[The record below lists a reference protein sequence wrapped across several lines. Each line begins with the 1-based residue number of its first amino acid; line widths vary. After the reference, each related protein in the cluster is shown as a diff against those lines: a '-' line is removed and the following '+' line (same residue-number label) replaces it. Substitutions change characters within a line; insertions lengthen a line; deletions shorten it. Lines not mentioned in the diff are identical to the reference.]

1 MPDLL
6 YYTLVVCLV
15 LSNLNRIIWAVKTI
29 YEYLTR
35 PRAPQL
41 VPYFDENGKFY
52 SIFFS
57 RRSNIQTGFS
67 GNLIGMVRVPVD
79 ALERLRGNDR
89 SPATEIPA
97 IDNSNAPASTATTP
111 DNSAA
116 ARRKS
121 KSNLTASSHS
131 PEVIPETLFT
141 WDCWPD
147 GDLRFSLTAEQF
159 YATQDLGTNWV
170 METTRTKGSSRA
182 KNWLKGRE
190 TRRRCLGAIKCQGSN
205 CSMHL
210 VPAARK
216 IERFRQLEE
225 KCVECRS
232 SLTSCNVETSLF
244 QFAGGYVFVNYG
256 VHTHTTFTHSTAL
269 KPDGSLAF
277 ADFNPRFQDDSDSD
291 HSNRSYNENEPNT
304 AASQMQIFSDRGFSV
319 HSADARHEPQ
329 GEGEF
334 RDAFISSAGSKQ
346 STPVD
351 SAGEEED
358 DPDANAEE
366 SDG

>member
-29 YEYLTR
+29 YKYLTR

-41 VPYFDENGKFY
+41 VPYFDENGK
-52 SIFFS
+52 
-57 RRSNIQTGFS
+57 SNIQTGSS

-79 ALERLRGNDR
+79 ALERLRGNDPP
-89 SPATEIPA
+89 SATEIPA
-97 IDNSNAPASTATTP
+97 IDNSNAPATTP
-111 DNSAA
+111 DDTAA

-121 KSNLTASSHS
+121 KSDLAAPSHS
-131 PEVIPETLFT
+131 PEVIPETPFT

-159 YATQDLGTNWV
+159 HATQDLGTNWV

-190 TRRRCLGAIKCQGSN
+190 TRRRCLGAIKCQGPN

-216 IERFRQLEE
+216 IERYRQLEE

-232 SLTSCNVETSLF
+232 NLTTQSCNVETSLF
-244 QFAGGYVFVNYG
+244 QFAEGFVFVNYG

-277 ADFNPRFQDDSDSD
+277 ADFNPRFQVRTADTSPIAPVVNDSESD
-291 HSNRSYNENEPNT
+291 HSNDANNNANEPNT
-304 AASQMQIFSDRGFSV
+304 AYLLLPEARTLSRRGSSPLSAHAVNEPEGKVIDRDRYSEIF
-319 HSADARHEPQ
+319 
-329 GEGEF
+329 
-334 RDAFISSAGSKQ
+334 
-346 STPVD
+346 D
-351 SAGEEED
+351 SLLC
-358 DPDANAEE
+358 
-366 SDG
+366 

>member
-6 YYTLVVCLV
+6 YDTLVVCLV

-41 VPYFDENGKFY
+41 VPYFDENGK
-52 SIFFS
+52 
-57 RRSNIQTGFS
+57 SNIQTGSS

-79 ALERLRGNDR
+79 ALERLRGNDPP
-89 SPATEIPA
+89 SATEIPA
-97 IDNSNAPASTATTP
+97 IDNFNAPATTP
-111 DNSAA
+111 DDTAAAA

-121 KSNLTASSHS
+121 KSDLAVPRLYLKHRS
-131 PEVIPETLFT
+131 PGIAGQT
-141 WDCWPD
+141 
-147 GDLRFSLTAEQF
+147 
-159 YATQDLGTNWV
+159 DLGTNWV

-190 TRRRCLGAIKCQGSN
+190 TRRRCLGAIKCQGPN

-216 IERFRQLEE
+216 IERYRQLEE

-232 SLTSCNVETSLF
+232 NLTTQSCNVETSLF
-244 QFAGGYVFVNYG
+244 QFAEGFVFVNYG

-277 ADFNPRFQDDSDSD
+277 ADFNPRFQVRTADTSPNAPVVNDSESD
-291 HSNRSYNENEPNT
+291 HSNDANNDANEANT
-304 AASQMQIFSDRGFSV
+304 AHLLLPEARTLSRRGSSPVSFFFSCRCV
-319 HSADARHEPQ
+319 R
-329 GEGEF
+329 
-334 RDAFISSAGSKQ
+334 KQ
-346 STPVD
+346 T
-351 SAGEEED
+351 
-358 DPDANAEE
+358 
-366 SDG
+366 

>member
-29 YEYLTR
+29 YKYLTR

-41 VPYFDENGKFY
+41 VPYFDENGK
-52 SIFFS
+52 
-57 RRSNIQTGFS
+57 SNIQTGSS
-67 GNLIGMVRVPVD
+67 GNLIGMGTIHPP
-79 ALERLRGNDR
+79 
-89 SPATEIPA
+89 SATEIPA
-97 IDNSNAPASTATTP
+97 IDNSDAPTTTP
-111 DNSAA
+111 DDTAA

-121 KSNLTASSHS
+121 KSDLAAPSHS
-131 PEVIPETLFT
+131 PEVIPDIPFT

-159 YATQDLGTNWV
+159 HATQDLGTNWV

-190 TRRRCLGAIKCQGSN
+190 TRRRCLGAIKCQGPN

-216 IERFRQLEE
+216 IERYRQLEE

-232 SLTSCNVETSLF
+232 NLTTQSCNVETSLF
-244 QFAGGYVFVNYG
+244 QFAEGFVFVNYG

-277 ADFNPRFQDDSDSD
+277 ADFNPRFQVQTADTFPIAPVVNDSESD
-291 HSNRSYNENEPNT
+291 HSNDANNNTNEPNT
-304 AASQMQIFSDRGFSV
+304 AYLLLPEAQKQTRSCILSSQLML
-319 HSADARHEPQ
+319 
-329 GEGEF
+329 
-334 RDAFISSAGSKQ
+334 
-346 STPVD
+346 
-351 SAGEEED
+351 
-358 DPDANAEE
+358 
-366 SDG
+366 

>member
-29 YEYLTR
+29 YKYLTR

-41 VPYFDENGKFY
+41 VPYFDENGK
-52 SIFFS
+52 
-57 RRSNIQTGFS
+57 SNIQTGSS

-79 ALERLRGNDR
+79 ALERLRGNDPP
-89 SPATEIPA
+89 SATEIPA
-97 IDNSNAPASTATTP
+97 IDNSNAPATTP
-111 DNSAA
+111 DDTAA

-121 KSNLTASSHS
+121 KSDLAAPSHS
-131 PEVIPETLFT
+131 PEVIPEIPFT

-159 YATQDLGTNWV
+159 HATQDLGTNWV

-190 TRRRCLGAIKCQGSN
+190 TRRRCL
-205 CSMHL
+205 

-216 IERFRQLEE
+216 IERYRQLEE

-232 SLTSCNVETSLF
+232 NLTTQSCNVETSLF
-244 QFAGGYVFVNYG
+244 QFAEGFVFVNYG

-277 ADFNPRFQDDSDSD
+277 ADFNPRFPVRTADTSPIAPVVNDSESD
-291 HSNRSYNENEPNT
+291 HSNDANNNTNEPNT
-304 AASQMQIFSDRGFSV
+304 AYLLLPEAQ
-319 HSADARHEPQ
+319 
-329 GEGEF
+329 
-334 RDAFISSAGSKQ
+334 KQ
-346 STPVD
+346 T
-351 SAGEEED
+351 
-358 DPDANAEE
+358 
-366 SDG
+366 